1 MPFQGNLAGR
11 GNSMSS
17 RPIVLYNNSIFMLS
31 IEALLRQNP
40 ALEIARRDAAA
51 ADSPAQLLALQPAL
65 IIFDRLA
72 TAPEALLPLLLAQ
85 PALVLL
91 GVDADS
97 SQVLVLSGERSTV
110 KDWQD
115 LAHLILTHLAL
126 PNATA

>member
-11 GNSMSS
+11 GDSMSS
-17 RPIVLYNNSIFMLS
+17 HPIVLYNNSIFMLS
-31 IEALLRQNP
+31 IEAVLRQNS
-40 ALEIARRDAAA
+40 ALEIVRDGAQMA
-51 ADSPAQLLALQPAL
+51 PAQLLALQPAL

-72 TAPEALLPLLLAQ
+72 TAPETLLPLLLAL
-85 PALVLL
+85 PCLVLL

-115 LAHLILTHLAL
+115 LAHLIQAQRAL
-126 PNATA
+126 PGVVA